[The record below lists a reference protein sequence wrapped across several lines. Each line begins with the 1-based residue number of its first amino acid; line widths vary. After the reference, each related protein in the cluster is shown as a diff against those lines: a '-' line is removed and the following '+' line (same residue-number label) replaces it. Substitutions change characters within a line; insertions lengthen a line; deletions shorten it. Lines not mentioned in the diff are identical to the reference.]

1 MTKQER
7 SPGGKKAKNV
17 CWLVYHHVALNSNPV
32 EGSQTAQQEQTNTL
46 ACVNTKEKEITV
58 KSDKLHRITEKQA
71 WK

>member
-7 SPGGKKAKNV
+7 SPGGEKAKNV

-46 ACVNTKEKEITV
+46 ACVNTKEKEMTV